1 MPSLSEFK
9 ESFMKFKYPIAGIGI
24 LLILTFLYNK
34 FKKQD
39 DLLENKKKKEEIIQI
54 KKDDSLQQMI
64 KSELQKLNKS
74 LIKLNPGLIKDKEKT
89 DYYNKLFKK
98 EINKKG
104 LLIDSISIP
113 HDDNHNTSNY
123 KVDFGSNNSSEVYK
137 NVIGFRLVKATLPHV
152 AHQVNDN
159 NNQFR
164 IFYDTGTH
172 DITLTNGSYTF
183 VELGN
188 HIEDKLNTIG
198 GASFT
203 VNSDSTT
210 YKYTIS
216 ESTTNYFLWNTSYN
230 SLNSTAYRL
239 FGALRKDET
248 ASDYSSSR
256 TFPHVVDQ
264 SKHFV
269 DLVIPEIPAIACKTS
284 PNGKQI
290 IDRIPLTSPSGS
302 LVYYLSP
309 VTEYSSIDYFYPMKL
324 SSLTIQLYDNDSNQL
339 YDSQNGDNYFEFEIT
354 LLNDTSKM
362 N

>member
-9 ESFMKFKYPIAGIGI
+9 ESFLKYKYPIAGIGI
-24 LLILTFLYNK
+24 LLILTILFNK
-34 FKKQD
+34 FKKEKD
-39 DLLENKKKKEEIIQI
+39 IVEKDIVEEVTKI
-54 KKDDSLQQMI
+54 KKDDTLHLMI
-64 KSELQKLNKS
+64 KNELQKLNKS

-104 LLIDSISIP
+104 LLVDSISIP
-113 HDDNHNTSNY
+113 HDDYHNTSNY
-123 KVDFGSNNSSEVYK
+123 KVTFGSQNAPEVYK
-137 NVIGFRLVKATLPHV
+137 NVIGFRLVKATLPHI

-188 HIEDKLNTIG
+188 HIQDKLNTILS
-198 GASFT
+198 ASFT
-203 VNSDSTT
+203 VTSDSTT

-230 SLNSTAYRL
+230 DLKSTAYRL

-248 ASDYSSSR
+248 AADYSSNR

-284 PNGKQI
+284 SNGKQI

-302 LVYYLSP
+302 LVYYLAP